1 MKKWILIGIILFST
15 IGLPLKEASNL
26 LSKETKTEKRE
37 KKKKKMEKP
46 KRQKKM
52 FAYIA
57 IKQS

>member
-1 MKKWILIGIILFST
+1 MKKWILIGIILFNT
-15 IGLPLKEASNL
+15 IGTPSKEASNQ

-37 KKKKKMEKP
+37 KKKKKIEKP

-57 IKQS
+57 IKES

>member
-1 MKKWILIGIILFST
+1 MKKWILIGIILFNT
-15 IGLPLKEASNL
+15 IGTPSKEASNL

-37 KKKKKMEKP
+37 KKRKKIEKP

-57 IKQS
+57 IKES

>member
-1 MKKWILIGIILFST
+1 MKKWILIGIILLST
-15 IGLPLKEASNL
+15 IGSPLKEASNL

>member
-1 MKKWILIGIILFST
+1 MLITLGM
-15 IGLPLKEASNL
+15 ASKDI
-26 LSKETKTEKRE
+26 SHSYCEGKKTEKKE

-57 IKQS
+57 MKVS